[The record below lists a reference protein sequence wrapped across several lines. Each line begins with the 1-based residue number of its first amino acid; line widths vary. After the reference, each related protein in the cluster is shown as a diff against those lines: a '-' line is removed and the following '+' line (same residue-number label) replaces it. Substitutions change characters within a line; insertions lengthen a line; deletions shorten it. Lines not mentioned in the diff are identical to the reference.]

1 MISRCA
7 ALCALVSAAGCTAPA
22 TELTGQPAVAASTA
36 AAPSPRQAAVARQD
50 AAFYGDA
57 YRRATTPPPES
68 AGRQPDGSYLFSASG
83 AGMNAWGVRRI
94 PVRPPATL

>member
-1 MISRCA
+1 M
-7 ALCALVSAAGCTAPA
+7 
-22 TELTGQPAVAASTA
+22 
-36 AAPSPRQAAVARQD
+36 ARQD